1 MTEKEKM
8 LAGLDYIAFDSEL
21 TKDRLEAKKLC
32 HRFNQVSPDDK
43 TQQAEV
49 LNELLG
55 TLSEAW
61 IEPFFYCDYGYNIHL
76 GENFYANH
84 HCTIL
89 DGAKVT
95 IGNDVLFGPS
105 VTISTAGHPLDS
117 VTRNTGLEF
126 CKPITIGNNVWLGAN
141 VSVNPGVTIGD
152 NSVIGAGSVVTRDIP
167 ANSVAV
173 GAPCRVIKSVMSK
186 EAILSPLG

>member
-1 MTEKEKM
+1 M
-8 LAGLDYIAFDSEL
+8 LAGLDYLAFDSEL
-21 TKDRLEAKKLC
+21 TQDRLEAKKLC

-173 GAPCRVIKSVMSK
+173 GAPCRVIKSVMNK
-186 EAILSPLG
+186 EAILSPLS